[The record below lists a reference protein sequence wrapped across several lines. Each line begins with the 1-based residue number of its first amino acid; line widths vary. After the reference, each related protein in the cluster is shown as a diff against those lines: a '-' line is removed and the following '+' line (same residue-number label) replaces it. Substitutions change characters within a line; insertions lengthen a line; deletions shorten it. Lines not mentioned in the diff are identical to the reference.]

1 MPARDPL
8 DELEELLA
16 EDSPAVEG
24 APHVVPAMQA
34 EPARALAEAP
44 AAPVVGV
51 PALSLWKQAEGFT
64 RDLLADARAARERGE
79 LDATDV
85 MNLLPKVHK
94 IAVDEAKL
102 ELARTGGRVD
112 LPTIHITIGS
122 AGQIRAERVSSCPAE
137 VVEVAE
143 WAAAEKLP
151 AATSTWLGPAGLSVD
166 LQPIGGGGES

>member
-8 DELEELLA
+8 EELDELLA
-16 EDSPAVEG
+16 ENSPAIGG

-34 EPARALAEAP
+34 EPARAQAAVP
-44 AAPVVGV
+44 TAPVVEV

-102 ELARTGGRVD
+102 ELTRTGGRVD

-122 AGQIRAERVSSCPAE
+122 AGQIRANRASNCPEE
-137 VVEVAE
+137 VVEVGE
-143 WAAAEKLP
+143 QVTAEKLSMAP
-151 AATSTWLGPAGLSVD
+151 PTWLGPAGFLVD
-166 LQPIGGGGES
+166 LQPIDGGD